1 MSRPLP
7 KPPAQPTAFALSPW
21 PEPARR
27 SEQRLT
33 ELAARI
39 SRTLGVARALADN
52 GRQLDLSGMED
63 GVGALCA
70 QTMDMAPGEA
80 HCMLPI
86 LRDLLTQ
93 VDQLTASL
101 TRPADP
107 QRSARTSP
115 QASGGGRGY

>member
-1 MSRPLP
+1 
-7 KPPAQPTAFALSPW
+7 
-21 PEPARR
+21 
-27 SEQRLT
+27 
-33 ELAARI
+33 
-39 SRTLGVARALADN
+39 
-52 GRQLDLSGMED
+52 
-63 GVGALCA
+63 
-70 QTMDMAPGEA
+70 MDMAPGEA

-107 QRSARTSP
+107 QRCARTSK

>member
-1 MSRPLP
+1 
-7 KPPAQPTAFALSPW
+7 
-21 PEPARR
+21 
-27 SEQRLT
+27 
-33 ELAARI
+33 
-39 SRTLGVARALADN
+39 VARALADN

-107 QRSARTSP
+107 QRCERTSK